1 MRTFYHLY
9 SREIYSYLLSPIA
22 YVLGCLF
29 LLVMGLMFSYMIN
42 AIASQ
47 PQTESVTYYFF
58 STFWIPGLIIPAII
72 TMRSFSEEK
81 KSGTVEMLMT
91 APVTEWQV
99 TLAKFGGALTVYA
112 GMWLPTILYVIILR
126 YNVTNPEILEIRTF
140 FSAYLF
146 ILLNSALL
154 IAAGTF
160 ASSLTRNQIIAAV
173 ISFVAAFL
181 ILMVPELLTGALK
194 GSGVRDVVQGFSAF
208 THVEKFS
215 NGVIE
220 VLPVVYYLTT
230 TLFFLFATV
239 TILESRKWK

>member
-1 MRTFYHLY
+1 MRIFTTLFLRELY
-9 SREIYSYLLSPIA
+9 SFLLSPIA

-29 LLVMGLMFSYMIN
+29 LLIMGLMFSYMVN

-58 STFWIPGLIIPAII
+58 SAFWVPGLVIPAII

-99 TLAKFGGALTVYA
+99 ALAKFSAGLAVYA
-112 GMWLPTILYVIILR
+112 GMWLPTILYVLILR
-126 YNVTNPEILEIRTF
+126 YNVTNPEILEVGTF
-140 FSAYLF
+140 FSGYLF

-154 IAAGTF
+154 IAAGTW
-160 ASSLTRNQIIAAV
+160 ASSLTRNQIISAIIA
-173 ISFVAAFL
+173 FVLSFL
-181 ILMVPELLTGALK
+181 ILMMPELLTGALK
-194 GSGVRDVVQGFSAF
+194 GMDIGRTVSAFSAF
-208 THVEKFS
+208 THIGEFA

-220 VLPVVYYLTT
+220 IQPIVFYLTT
-230 TLFFLFATV
+230 TFLFLFATV